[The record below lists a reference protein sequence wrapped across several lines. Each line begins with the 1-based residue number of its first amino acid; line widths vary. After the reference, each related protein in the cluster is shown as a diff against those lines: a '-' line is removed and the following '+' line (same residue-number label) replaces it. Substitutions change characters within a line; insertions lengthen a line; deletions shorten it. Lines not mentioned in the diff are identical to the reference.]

1 MYMDQTNLV
10 TSHALDLELGTG
22 KTEES
27 ASEPT
32 TTSRQVKKTKKSFTE
47 RWLNSFHFECI
58 ELSCF
63 FYSLLQEMNS
73 ITIAL

>member
-1 MYMDQTNLV
+1 MYMGQTNLV

-22 KTEES
+22 KTS

-32 TTSRQVKKTKKSFTE
+32 TTSRQVKKTKKSFAE
-47 RWLNSFHFECI
+47 RWLNSFHVKSI
-58 ELSCF
+58 EFSRF